1 VNKLTG
7 GNLSIYLDGAYN
19 NCCFTIPNTEVID
32 FALSPQVIL
41 GSETPL
47 KVVLASSKIE
57 PSNDSFSAFYS
68 QPIEVNAENIS
79 LINQQGFTVLKGNDD
94 ANDLIL
100 PGATV
105 ITGGLSVPVTFS
117 LSLND
122 TRLTVTPSNTLIAG
136 ESYKYDIN
144 AITNKESQEIDNIT
158 NDELSFSV
166 DYDLDDVFTIE
177 DIKLDNE
184 NFTTNGSAITVSNT
198 AGEAANPT
206 NSYNNVSLYLPNSIN
221 SLQNLT
227 LRQVSYVKNNISS
240 VAIETYQVVVNGD
253 VSPQAVGIV
262 NLAHNE
268 IYAPENN
275 HRSIVVSSAQTETQ
289 KVYRRYTWEYFAD
302 NTNIET
308 NTISFE
314 YSFETK
320 AGEVVTGNITIPVQ

>member
-47 KVVLASSKIE
+47 KVVLASSKVE
-57 PSNDSFSAFYS
+57 SSNDSFSAFYS
-68 QPIEVNAENIS
+68 QPIEVNAENIT

-94 ANDLIL
+94 DNDLIL

-144 AITNKESQEIDNIT
+144 AITNKESQEIDNIA

-227 LRQVSYVKNNISS
+227 LRQVSYIKNGIAS
-240 VAIETYQVVVNGD
+240 VAIEIYQVVVDGNVMAQD
-253 VSPQAVGIV
+253 FGIV
-262 NLAHNE
+262 TLARNE
-268 IYAPENN
+268 NHTSENN
-275 HRSIVVSSAQTETQ
+275 HRPIIVSSAQPETQ
-289 KVYRRYTWEYFAD
+289 KVYRRNTWEYFAD